1 MNGPEDIQ
9 STGFWQ
15 MVLNQC
21 RDFAEHYN
29 QNGGDA
35 TVIHLPDMGIKG
47 NSHFMFQEMNNVEI
61 ADIVLTLT
69 MIHPSRV
76 RAEASP
82 SISGLSFSCWGV
94 L

>member
-1 MNGPEDIQ
+1 MSSLHSTLIPLNNTRDSFRKVVILDGNARPWTDED
-9 STGFWQ
+9 GVNY
-15 MVLNQC
+15 M
-21 RDFAEHYN
+21 
-29 QNGGDA
+29 G
-35 TVIHLPDMGIKG
+35 VIP
-47 NSHFMFQEMNNVEI
+47 F
-61 ADIVLTLT
+61 LTLT